1 MAAEYA
7 GILSSWRRLSSCVSS
22 RATRAEID
30 DPFWCS
36 ATLARTNKVCPR
48 TAVVKVSASRLDV
61 LCFITFT
68 SSLSSNAFTH
78 LHVAE
83 IQRQRACLRTS
94 ASGSFKALRRGST
107 ARASPLVRAPMPPEN
122 APQHADLLVPAQNG
136 RGNELQY
143 SHDAPRW

>member
-7 GILSSWRRLSSCVSS
+7 GIFSSWRRLSSCVSS

-68 SSLSSNAFTH
+68 SSLSSNPFTH
-78 LHVAE
+78 LHVPE
-83 IQRQRACLRTS
+83 IQRPTAPVYAHRRQGRSKHCGEAQQRAR
-94 ASGSFKALRRGST
+94 
-107 ARASPLVRAPMPPEN
+107 PL
-122 APQHADLLVPAQNG
+122 
-136 RGNELQY
+136 
-143 SHDAPRW
+143 